1 MREELRGWLRR
12 LHDQVHVT
20 TLFVTHDQGEAMEL
34 AEQIVVVNQGRVEQ
48 SASPA
53 EIYDRP
59 ANDFVMSF
67 VGPVTRVGGRLVR
80 PHDVQ
85 VLAGPAEATREAVV
99 TRLVRLGFEVRA
111 ELLPAEG
118 ERIVAQLSRAEAD
131 ELELREGEIVHVRL
145 SSGRASPLA
154 AQG

>member
-1 MREELRGWLRR
+1 
-12 LHDQVHVT
+12 
-20 TLFVTHDQGEAMEL
+20 
-34 AEQIVVVNQGRVEQ
+34 VEQ

-67 VGPVTRVGGRLVR
+67 VGPVTRIGGRFVR
-80 PHDVQ
+80 PHDLQ
-85 VLAGPAEATREAVV
+85 LLAEPADGTQEAVV
-99 TRLVRLGFEVRA
+99 ERLIWLGFEVRA

-118 ERIVAQLSRAEAD
+118 ERIAVQLSRAEAD

-145 SSGRASPLA
+145 ASARPSPLA
-154 AQG
+154 APG